1 MSVDQWV
8 GLILA
13 LVVMGVGIVGS
24 IVPGLPGAPLVL
36 IAAIVHRIYFGEA
49 SASNLVLGLLVA
61 LTLTSLV
68 LDYLASVLGA
78 RKMGATWRGVAGAL
92 VGAVVG
98 LFFGLLG
105 IILGP
110 LLGALL
116 FEMLGGRDFPEAT
129 RAGTG
134 ALLGLFVGIVGKLAC
149 CVAMTAL
156 FTVNVLSRTGTP
168 VLA

>member
-1 MSVDQWV
+1 MSADQWV
-8 GLILA
+8 GLILV

-24 IVPGLPGAPLVL
+24 VVPGLPGAPLVL
-36 IAAIVHRIYFGEA
+36 IGAIGHRIYFGQA
-49 SASNLVLGLLVA
+49 SASNLVLGILVG
-61 LTLTSLV
+61 LTLASLV
-68 LDYLASVLGA
+68 LDYIASVLGA

-98 LFFGLLG
+98 LFFGPVG

-129 RAGTG
+129 RAGAG

-156 FTVNVLSRTGTP
+156 FAANVLSRSGISVAP
-168 VLA
+168 